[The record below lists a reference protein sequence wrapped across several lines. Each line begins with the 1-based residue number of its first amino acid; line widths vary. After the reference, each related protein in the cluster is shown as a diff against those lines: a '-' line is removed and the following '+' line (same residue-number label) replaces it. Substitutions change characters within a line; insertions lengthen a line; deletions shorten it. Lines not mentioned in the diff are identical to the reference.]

1 MVLVHEIHQVFA
13 RKLIED
19 FARELL
25 LGDSERG
32 NVCVAWGESR
42 PSTDSNP
49 ADTTTADAA
58 GRHPGRP
65 TKAQNCKDPE
75 TLSFQAF

>member
-32 NVCVAWGESR
+32 NVCDACGEFVQRALLVRGSR
-42 PSTDSNP
+42 QVVGS
-49 ADTTTADAA
+49 
-58 GRHPGRP
+58 G
-65 TKAQNCKDPE
+65 
-75 TLSFQAF
+75 